1 MKVHFLMIFCL
12 CFSVATFAQKNENLS
27 PKDKKIIEQFEK
39 NYKKK
44 SYKRFEGIITVN
56 NNYVSFDKKTV
67 TFDTSEKLIQNILK
81 NGLIYPQLISDYQ
94 AEKYRE
100 ETTDRTQ
107 KRFMKL
113 QKDWKAA
120 FDIQSL
126 NMSQLQEMKY
136 FKNNIKTKRFKVSSK
151 NSNLPNSVTY
161 FFELTND
168 NANAQS
174 TIEEFVNGAKL
185 TYFEQQW
192 YD

>member
-1 MKVHFLMIFCL
+1 MKLQYSFILCLML
-12 CFSVATFAQKNENLS
+12 STGVFAQKNETLS
-27 PKDKKIIEQFEK
+27 SKDKKIIAYFEK

-44 SYKRFEGIITVN
+44 NYKKFDGKITVN
-56 NNYVSFDKKTV
+56 KNYVSFDSKTV
-67 TFDTSEKLIQNILK
+67 TFDTNEKTVQNILK

-94 AEKYRE
+94 AEKYKE

-126 NMSQLQEMKY
+126 KMSQLQELTY
-136 FKNNIKTKRFKVSSK
+136 FKGNEKVKRFKVISK

-168 NANAQS
+168 KADAKTS
-174 TIEEFVNGAKL
+174 LEDFIIGAKL
-185 TYFEQQW
+185 TYFEQEW

>member
-1 MKVHFLMIFCL
+1 MKLQYSFILCLML
-12 CFSVATFAQKNENLS
+12 STGVFAQKNETLS
-27 PKDKKIIEQFEK
+27 SKDKKIIEYFEK

-44 SYKRFEGIITVN
+44 NYKKFDGKITVN
-56 NNYVSFDKKTV
+56 KNYVSFDSKTIM
-67 TFDTSEKLIQNILK
+67 FDTNEKAIQNILK
-81 NGLIYPQLISDYQ
+81 NGLIYPQLVSEYQ
-94 AEKYRE
+94 AEKYKE

-126 NMSQLQEMKY
+126 KMSQLYELSY
-136 FKNNIKTKRFKVSSK
+136 FKGNEHVKRFKVTSK

-168 NANAQS
+168 KAEAKTS
-174 TIEEFVNGAKL
+174 LEDFINGAKL
-185 TYFEQQW
+185 TYFEQMW
-192 YD
+192 YE